1 MRIVETDLPGVLR
14 FEPRVFPDNRGF
26 FVELF
31 REQWLAEAGID
42 VTFVQDNQSRSRRGV
57 LRGLHYQLAHPQGKL
72 IRVSRG
78 AIFDVAVDI
87 RVGSP
92 TFGQWTSCVLDD
104 VSHHQLYIPPGLA
117 HGLLVLSDEADVV
130 YKCTDYYDPGGQ
142 YGIAWD
148 DPELAIA
155 WPIDEVILS
164 DKDRLNP
171 NLSEANASILPSVL
185 PSVSPLST
193 LMTPVQT

>member
-14 FEPRVFPDNRGF
+14 FEPKVYPDNRGF

-31 REQWLAEAGID
+31 REKWLAQAGID

-57 LRGLHYQLAHPQGKL
+57 LRGLHYQLEHPQGKL

-92 TFGQWTSCVLDD
+92 TFGTWTSCILDD
-104 VSHHQLYIPPGLA
+104 VSHHQLYIPPGFA

-155 WPIDEVILS
+155 WPLDEVLLS
-164 DKDRLNP
+164 EKDRLNP
-171 NLSEANASILPSVL
+171 RLSQADTSLLPSVT
-185 PSVSPLST
+185 PLST
-193 LMTPVQT
+193 LMTSIET